1 MSWPYKQGK
10 SQITDAHKLAM
21 YLLGH
26 PVQLADT
33 VRHMAYFWLFSV
45 PRLNVLSEAMS
56 PGRDCAVQCILLEVF
71 CFFFFPLSPH
81 PSYAPLQ
88 PPFFSFMDAIYLQ
101 CLQITMMLHL
111 VNIKSAHTYLAHLIF
126 SDKSLL
132 SVPWLFFISSCPIPA
147 CQYLLW
153 L

>member
-1 MSWPYKQGK
+1 MLLLETFADYSKSWIGPRETKYTQGTMSWPYKQGK

-56 PGRDCAVQCILLEVF
+56 PGRDCAV
-71 CFFFFPLSPH
+71 
-81 PSYAPLQ
+81 
-88 PPFFSFMDAIYLQ
+88 
-101 CLQITMMLHL
+101 
-111 VNIKSAHTYLAHLIF
+111 
-126 SDKSLL
+126 
-132 SVPWLFFISSCPIPA
+132 
-147 CQYLLW
+147 
-153 L
+153 